1 MLKKRKKKKPYE
13 THWDKKKRGE
23 KELLLLFTYFGPE
36 ETEDCLE

>member
-1 MLKKRKKKKPYE
+1 MLKTRKKKSPMKPIGI
-13 THWDKKKRGE
+13 KKKRGE